1 MSNKNCDICNRE
13 KARPYGKTPTDWYV
27 NEIDVYLN
35 DIFVV
40 VDCDCGKELVV
51 CEDCLDRSYNKLR
64 CKSCNRDKKIEDLL

>member
-13 KARPYGKTPTDWYV
+13 KRRPYGKTPSGM
-27 NEIDVYLN
+27 DVYLN

-51 CEDCLDRSYNKLR
+51 CEDCLERSYHDITYKLIR